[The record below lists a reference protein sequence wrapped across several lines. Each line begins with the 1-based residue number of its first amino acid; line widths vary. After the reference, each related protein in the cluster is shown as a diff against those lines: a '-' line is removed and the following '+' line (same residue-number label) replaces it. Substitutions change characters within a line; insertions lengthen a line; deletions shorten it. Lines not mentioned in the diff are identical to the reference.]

1 MAIESLIRFD
11 GDDAAQKTA
20 RLLSFL
26 RAALRSND
34 NTVIMMAARAL
45 GHLAVPGGALTAEL
59 VESEVQSALEA
70 LQSERQESR
79 RFAAVLCINQLG
91 QNSPTLLYAF
101 VPEILESIWVA
112 LRDPKQLIRDT
123 AAEAVGTCF
132 EIISARDANLRKKW
146 FTKMY
151 DETLVGFRTNTLE
164 SIHGS
169 LLTMKELLLKGGMFM
184 QEHYKAACDVTLRMK
199 EHREPKIRAQI
210 VGLIPILAGYAPTE
224 IAGTYLHNFMIY
236 LQGQLKKDKERNDAF
251 IAIGKVANAVGSAIA
266 SYLDGIILF
275 VREGLSVKARN
286 RVGTNEAPVLQC
298 ISMLSIAVGQTLSKY
313 MEALMDPIFAC
324 GLSDHLTQALVD
336 MAHYIPPIKPMIQDK
351 LLNLLS
357 LVLSGRPFRPLG
369 CPDNKLPSLPAFAKD
384 FNTQV
389 TERKDTEIALALN
402 TLGTFDFAGMYHL
415 VSLQSLSLVLNLS
428 RSCFERVRSRCRLT
442 LCGRQ
447 QSRDSQSRGIDLLP
461 ALHTGS
467 DHPSDQLPR
476 HASSRGGC

>member
-1 MAIESLIRFD
+1 MTELPPALFGELYRDVNARITQLVVTSNDINDKVGGILAIESLIRFD

-26 RAALRSND
+26 RAALRSN
-34 NTVIMMAARAL
+34 NNMVLQQAAHAL
-45 GHLAVPGGALTAEL
+45 GRLAVPGGALTAEL

-79 RFAAVLCINQLG
+79 RYAAVLCIYELAK
-91 QNSPTLLYAF
+91 NSPTLLYAF
-101 VPEILESIWVA
+101 VPEIFESIWVA
-112 LRDPKQLIRDT
+112 LRDPRTDIREIS
-123 AAEAVGTCF
+123 AKAVGQCF
-132 EIISARDANLRKKW
+132 EILSARDANLRKKW
-146 FTKMY
+146 FSKMY
-151 DETLVGFRTNTLE
+151 DETAQGFKNNNLE

-169 LLTMKELLLKGGMFM
+169 LLTLNELLIKGGMFM
-184 QEHYKAACDVTLRMK
+184 QEHYKAVCDVTLRLK
-199 EHREPKIRAQI
+199 EHREPKIRQQI
-210 VGLIPILAGYAPTE
+210 VGLIPVLAGYAPTE
-224 IAGTYLHNFMIY
+224 FAGTYLHNFMIY

-286 RVGTNEAPVLQC
+286 RSGTNEAPVFHC

-324 GLSDHLTQALVD
+324 GLSTHLTQALVD

-357 LVLSGRPFRPLG
+357 LVLAGRPFRPLG
-369 CPDNKLPSLPAFAKD
+369 CPDNKLPPMPAFAKD

-389 TERKDTEIALALN
+389 SEPREIELALN
-402 TLGTFDFAGMYHL
+402 TLGTFDFAG
-415 VSLQSLSLVLNLS
+415 
-428 RSCFERVRSRCRLT
+428 RIT
-442 LCGRQ
+442 K
-447 QSRDSQSRGIDLLP
+447 QSRVKS
-461 ALHTGS
+461 
-467 DHPSDQLPR
+467 
-476 HASSRGGC
+476 